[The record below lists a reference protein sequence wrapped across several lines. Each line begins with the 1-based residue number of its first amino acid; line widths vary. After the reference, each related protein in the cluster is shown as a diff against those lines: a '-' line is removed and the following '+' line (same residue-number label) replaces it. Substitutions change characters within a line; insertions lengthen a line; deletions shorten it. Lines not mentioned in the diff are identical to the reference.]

1 MDKKKKR
8 GKDREEDDLIYDLDG
23 EQKTEDQ
30 EENAEEVDAED
41 PADEKKPEEENPEE
55 ETTEEIDQEEEK
67 ETKEEE
73 ESAEEEKKE
82 EPEKTDSEKPKKE
95 DPKSEAE
102 GKIGEMVKTFGAE
115 KVLELILGNRNAAIE
130 QIIAEMQAQ
139 ENLPPLHSGLS
150 ADYNCRSIFDLA
162 SYA

>member
-8 GKDREEDDLIYDLDG
+8 SKDRDEDDLIYDLNG
-23 EQKTEDQ
+23 GQNAEEQ
-30 EENAEEVDAED
+30 EENAEG
-41 PADEKKPEEENPEE
+41 
-55 ETTEEIDQEEEK
+55 

-73 ESAEEEKKE
+73 NKEEKEAEEGKDVEEKKEEDSEKAEEDSAEEEKE
-82 EPEKTDSEKPKKE
+82 DDTEKKDPEKPKKE

-102 GKIGEMVKTFGAE
+102 VKISEMVKTFGAE

-150 ADYNCRSIFDLA
+150 ADYSCRSIFDLA
-162 SYA
+162 SFA

>member
-8 GKDREEDDLIYDLDG
+8 GKDREEVDLIYDLDG
-23 EQKTEDQ
+23 EQKTEDR

-41 PADEKKPEEENPEE
+41 PADEKKPEKENPEE
-55 ETTEEIDQEEEK
+55 ETTEEIDKEKNEENEK
-67 ETKEEE
+67 ED
-73 ESAEEEKKE
+73 SAEEEKKE
-82 EPEKTDSEKPKKE
+82 EPEKTDQEKSKKV

>member
-8 GKDREEDDLIYDLDG
+8 SKDRDEDDLIYDLNG
-23 EQKTEDQ
+23 GQNAEEQ
-30 EENAEEVDAED
+30 EENAEG
-41 PADEKKPEEENPEE
+41 
-55 ETTEEIDQEEEK
+55 

-73 ESAEEEKKE
+73 NNEEKEDEEEKDVEEKEEEDSKKAEEDSAEEEKE
-82 EPEKTDSEKPKKE
+82 DDTEKKDPEKPKKE

-102 GKIGEMVKTFGAE
+102 VKISEMVKTFGAE

-150 ADYNCRSIFDLA
+150 ADYSCRSIFDLA
-162 SYA
+162 SFA

>member
-8 GKDREEDDLIYDLDG
+8 SKDRDEDDLIYDLNG
-23 EQKTEDQ
+23 GQNAEEQ
-30 EENAEEVDAED
+30 EENAEG
-41 PADEKKPEEENPEE
+41 
-55 ETTEEIDQEEEK
+55 

-73 ESAEEEKKE
+73 NKEEKEDEEGKDVEEKKEEDSEKAEEDSAEEEKKE
-82 EPEKTDSEKPKKE
+82 EEEDPEKKDSENEKPKKE

-102 GKIGEMVKTFGAE
+102 VKISEMVKTFGAE

-150 ADYNCRSIFDLA
+150 ADYSCRSIFDLA
-162 SYA
+162 SFA

>member
-8 GKDREEDDLIYDLDG
+8 SKDRDEDDLIYDLNG
-23 EQKTEDQ
+23 GQNAEEQ
-30 EENAEEVDAED
+30 EENAEG
-41 PADEKKPEEENPEE
+41 
-55 ETTEEIDQEEEK
+55 

-73 ESAEEEKKE
+73 NNEEKEDEEEKDVEEKEEEDSEKAEEDSAEEEKE
-82 EPEKTDSEKPKKE
+82 DDTEKKDPEKPKKE

-102 GKIGEMVKTFGAE
+102 VKISEMVKTFGAE

-150 ADYNCRSIFDLA
+150 ADYSCRSIFDLA
-162 SYA
+162 SFA